1 MGTYFEAN
9 FALLPAD
16 GTRGGGILVAAR
28 SSIMQISNPVCSN
41 HSISISVLDCR
52 RNLTWMLTGVYG
64 PQGELEKKLFIRE
77 LRHLKLTTPS
87 LWLLLGGF
95 NLIYKAQDTNNG
107 NLNHRL
113 MHRFRRALNYL
124 ELKEIHLRGR
134 KFTWSNNQNPPTITR
149 IDRAFCTTAWE
160 N

>member
-1 MGTYFEAN
+1 
-9 FALLPAD
+9 
-16 GTRGGGILVAAR
+16 
-28 SSIMQISNPVCSN
+28 
-41 HSISISVLDCR
+41 
-52 RNLTWMLTGVYG
+52 MLTGVYG

-134 KFTWSNNQNPPTITR
+134 KFTWSNNESRLEEGGVNRQSTLKLT
-149 IDRAFCTTAWE
+149 
-160 N
+160 